1 MPRVSL
7 PLLVTTIN
15 KKDSGVP
22 NPDIEEV
29 RDEQGDTLGGTCK
42 TDGDHMLGGK
52 YNCAWALWNTHHTV
66 NRQFHPSESETICG
80 CTHTLLMK
88 CTEKNETILPF
99 GMLFLLASPAE
110 HLNKVMS

>member
-66 NRQFHPSESETICG
+66 NRQFHHVRERDNLWLHSYAPDEVYGEERDYPSFW
-80 CTHTLLMK
+80 
-88 CTEKNETILPF
+88 NALPPSLTSRAF
-99 GMLFLLASPAE
+99 E
-110 HLNKVMS
+110 